1 MRLRLFALGLSALA
15 LLWFVPPASA
25 GAIREA
31 GKGIG
36 KGSVALAQT
45 TASAAGT
52 AADGAATVGRETP
65 GAVKSGSANLGK
77 GAAAVANA
85 GYQGT
90 KAAAKKVWHVVW

>member
-1 MRLRLFALGLSALA
+1 MRLKLFVLGLSALT
-15 LLWFVPPASA
+15 LLWFVPSASA
-25 GAIREA
+25 GVIREA

-36 KGSVALAQT
+36 KGSVAVAQT

-52 AADGAATVGRETP
+52 AADGVATVGKETP
-65 GAVKSGSANLGK
+65 GAVKSGSANVAK

-90 KAAAKKVWHVVW
+90 KAAAKKVWHVLW